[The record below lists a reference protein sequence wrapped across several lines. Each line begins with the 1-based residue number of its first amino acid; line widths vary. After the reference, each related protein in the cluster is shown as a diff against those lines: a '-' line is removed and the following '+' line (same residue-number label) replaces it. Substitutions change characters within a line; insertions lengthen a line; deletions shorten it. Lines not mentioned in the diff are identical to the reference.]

1 VHAVDYRGM
10 IVPMA
15 LPTMSEILA
24 SDDFQSL
31 PVDAQVRLLAKAI
44 GRMNEREGRIID
56 TLDEITTILHEIA
69 RKLP

>member
-1 VHAVDYRGM
+1 
-10 IVPMA
+10 
-15 LPTMSEILA
+15 MSEILA